1 MKLVKNL
8 GLANKCLNTGVGTF
22 QFNEEGIAEVE
33 PDTYADALVQL
44 IGYEFVEAK
53 MEAPVNE
60 APVNEAPVNE
70 APVNEAPV
78 NEAPV
83 NEAPVNEAPV
93 SKYQED
99 KLEAMKVADLE
110 KLAKSEGIDVKK
122 LSKKAEFV
130 EALLQV
136 VE

>member
-78 NEAPV
+78 
-83 NEAPVNEAPV
+83 

>member
-53 MEAPVNE
+53 NE
-60 APVNEAPVNE
+60 APVNEAPV
-70 APVNEAPV
+70 A
-78 NEAPV
+78 
-83 NEAPVNEAPV
+83 
-93 SKYQED
+93 KYQED

>member
-53 MEAPVNE
+53 
-60 APVNEAPVNE
+60 
-70 APVNEAPV
+70 NEAPV

-122 LSKKAEFV
+122 LSKKSEFV

>member
-60 APVNEAPVNE
+60 APVNEAPV
-70 APVNEAPV
+70 A
-78 NEAPV
+78 
-83 NEAPVNEAPV
+83 
-93 SKYQED
+93 KYQED

>member
-70 APVNEAPV
+70 APV
-78 NEAPV
+78 
-83 NEAPVNEAPV
+83 